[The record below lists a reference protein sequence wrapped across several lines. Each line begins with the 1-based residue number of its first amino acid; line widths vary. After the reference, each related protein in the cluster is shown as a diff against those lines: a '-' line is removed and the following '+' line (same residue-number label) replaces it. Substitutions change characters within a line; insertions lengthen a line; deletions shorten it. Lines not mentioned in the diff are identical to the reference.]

1 MITVVVYEHD
11 TWVVGKFADAL
22 KKVLGRDTHS
32 VLTALPSS
40 AIMTSYEETD
50 ISTLSETSYVDGKG

>member
-22 KKVLGRDTHS
+22 KKMLERDTHT

-40 AIMTSYEETD
+40 AIVTSYGETD
-50 ISTLSETSYVDGKG
+50 ASTLSENSYGDGKW